1 MAAPGH
7 VVHGFGESPE
17 VVLDDVPVQGTLP
30 DWLAGSLLRNGP
42 GTFRVGQ
49 RRYRHWFDGLAM
61 LHRFSFAD
69 GRVSYANRFLET
81 RAYAAARDEG
91 RIAYPEFATDPCRS
105 LFARAMAVFDPEVT
119 DSAKVSIARVAERY
133 LALAETP
140 IQVQFD
146 PETLRTVGVVGWD
159 TSEFGRMTTVHPH
172 LDEAR
177 HEAINLVT
185 RFGAVSRYV
194 FRRLDTGD
202 PAHVRGRDLATRRV
216 REPAYIHS
224 FGMSARHLVLAEFP
238 LVVNPM
244 ALLLWLRPYIENFR
258 WVPQR
263 GTRFHVHE
271 RATGRHVRSVTTEAF
286 FAFHH
291 VNAFEDG
298 DDLVVDL
305 VGYDDAAVIEAFYL
319 HRLEEPDARIPAGT
333 LRRYRIPLGS
343 GPVRTELLS
352 GTAIELPSVDY
363 ARMNTSPALRCVYGV
378 GLRGGPGFYDQLVKV
393 DLATRATTTW
403 WSADC
408 YPGEG
413 VFVGRPGRVAED
425 DGVVLSVVLDAARG
439 ISFLLVLDAGTF
451 TEVARAELP
460 HPVLFGYH
468 GQFFD
473 DVPGPS
479 PQRGV
484 PPGPSPASGAGR
496 PQYRGPGPGS

>member
-1 MAAPGH
+1 VTVPVHAGGHAA
-7 VVHGFGESPE
+7 GFGDSPE
-17 VVLDDVPVQGTLP
+17 VSLDDVPVRGELP
-30 DWLAGSLLRNGP
+30 GWLTGSLIRNGP
-42 GTFRVGQ
+42 GTFQVGQ

-61 LHRFSFAD
+61 LHRFSFTD

-105 LFARAMAVFDPEVT
+105 LFARAMSVFDPQVT

-159 TSEFGRMTTVHPH
+159 TSTFGRMTTVHPH

-185 RFGAVSRYV
+185 RFGASSHYV
-194 FRRLDTGD
+194 LRRIDTSD
-202 PAHVRGRDLATRRV
+202 PAHVRGATVATRRV

-224 FGMSARHLVLAEFP
+224 FGMSAKHLVIAEFP
-238 LVVNPM
+238 FVVNPM
-244 ALLLWLRPYIENFR
+244 ALLLWLKPYIENFR

-263 GTRFHVHE
+263 GTRFHIFD
-271 RATGRHVRSVTTEAF
+271 RATGAHVRTVTTPAF

-291 VNAFEDG
+291 VNAYESG
-298 DDLVVDL
+298 GDLVVDL
-305 VGYDDAAVIEAFYL
+305 VGYDDASIIEAFYL
-319 HRLEEPDARIPAGT
+319 HRLEEPDVRIPPGT
-333 LRRYRIPLGS
+333 LRRYRIPLAHGAVS
-343 GPVRTELLS
+343 SEVLS
-352 GTAIELPSVDY
+352 ETAIELPSLDY
-363 ARMNTSPALRCVYGV
+363 ARMNTSPDHRYVYGV
-378 GLRGGPGFYDQLVKV
+378 GLRSQRGFYDQLVKV
-393 DLATRATTTW
+393 DLGTRGTATW
-403 WSADC
+403 HEPGC

-413 VFVGRPGRVAED
+413 VFVGRPGREVED
-425 DGVVLSVVLDAARG
+425 DGVVLSVVLDARRG
-439 ISFLLVLDAGTF
+439 TSFLLVLDAHSF

-473 DVPGPS
+473 DLPGPAGLQ
-479 PQRGV
+479 PTAG
-484 PPGPSPASGAGR
+484 AS
-496 PQYRGPGPGS
+496 